1 MDGGGVRG
9 LSSLLI
15 LQELM
20 RHINISLNE
29 AIREVGGDEEPPK
42 NVEPQE
48 VFDFVAGT
56 STGGLIAIML
66 GKLRMNPQ
74 QCIQAYKRLS
84 KEIFGKKHPIGRIT
98 HGLGKTR
105 YSGSRLERCIRRLI
119 EDNNF
124 ETAIEMTS
132 ASSDRNVAW

>member
-1 MDGGGVRG
+1 
-9 LSSLLI
+9 
-15 LQELM
+15 M

-29 AIREVGGDEEPPK
+29 AIREVGGDAEPPK

-84 KEIFGKKHPIGRIT
+84 KDIFGKKHPIGRIT

-105 YSGSRLERCIRRLI
+105 YSGLRLERCIRRLM
-119 EDNNF
+119 EENNIDAA
-124 ETAIEMTS
+124 TEMTS
-132 ASSDRNVAW
+132 DSSDRDMAW